1 MKNDDKIPLVMAL
14 ALRGIESGDFQIS
27 TLNKETFHSPQND
40 FELIDYIQHG
50 GRVMFD
56 YSKLDAKQKAKLKKV
71 LNQIKRD
78 GVERF
83 STHDLKNNK
92 TNGVVEKTLNFFSAQ
107 IRNNSWG
114 QDFSFNIENKKE
126 VKSGHALFV
135 EGKDCFMVGF
145 EKASA
150 TLSNCC
156 KGDHSILGTPEQYSW
171 ANKLKFDDQEYMEKQ
186 AQKGNEVPLKYNG
199 MRVVLNNKNF
209 DDVLQNLLDK
219 NYNPLKEVG
228 YNSNKESSISDVIN
242 PYAKPQS
249 SQEKD
254 KDNRELL
261 DTVKA
266 KIDEINKK
274 KEDKKSDKKK
284 QSRFIKAACCLL
296 IIGMVSMMVLNPVF
310 AAAMGYA
317 LGSFALSAMVLA
329 ARKTGINWLKKAG
342 PITLSIISHLALSI
356 MFLGIGGI
364 LPTAIGYGL
373 VGAVVISV
381 ILNKGLNSRYY
392 DIFHKAINFLF
403 LALAIGC
410 LALPI
415 LILPVVTVTYRLA
428 LVCMLGVLRFV
439 LIQFKIKKFSP
450 LVKAL
455 VTSVSLSASVMGIS
469 GAMMPSILAQASA
482 LLGIAA
488 LPMAVQGLI
497 ILATISIIP
506 TICLWGIAKAC
517 HSSDGRVE
525 KYKPLMST
533 NEGKDL
539 QKLKKIDL
547 NKTLSSIA
555 ERSVEESEKSYN
567 PKPSDEF
574 DSVEGQR
581 SKIMIVTSENLL
593 GDHGQN
599 REQENLNLKI

>member
-1 MKNDDKIPLVMAL
+1 MKQDAQDNKIPLVMAL
-14 ALRGIESGDFQIS
+14 ALSGIEKGDFQVA
-27 TLNKETFHSPQND
+27 TQKEFSLPQND
-40 FELIDYIQHG
+40 FKAIEYIQHG

-56 YSKLDAKQKAKLKKV
+56 YSGLSDDKKKQLQTV

-83 STHDLKNNK
+83 STHDLKIK
-92 TNGVVEKTLNFFSAQ
+92 KEAVVEKKLNFISAQ
-107 IRNNSWG
+107 TKNNSWG
-114 QDFSFNIENKKE
+114 QDFSFNFGDGKGL
-126 VKSGHALFV
+126 KSGHALFV

-150 TLSNCC
+150 TLSNCW
-156 KGDHSILGTPEQYSW
+156 KGTHSITGKSEKYSW
-171 ANKLKFDDQEYMEKQ
+171 AGKLKFNDQGYMKEQ
-186 AQKGNEVPLKYNG
+186 AIKGNEVPLKHNG
-199 MRVVLNNKNF
+199 MRVVLNDINIAA
-209 DDVLQNLLDK
+209 VLKHLLDGD
-219 NYNPLKEVG
+219 NPNRKSTSLKE
-228 YNSNKESSISDVIN
+228 IN
-242 PYAKPQS
+242 PYAKPKSCVNNIIRVNPQVANI
-249 SQEKD
+249 ETKL
-254 KDNRELL
+254 KEN
-261 DTVKA
+261 KA
-266 KIDEINKK
+266 KKK
-274 KEDKKSDKKK
+274 IKKSDKKK

-356 MFLGIGGI
+356 MFLGIAGI

-392 DIFHKAINFLF
+392 DIFHKAINSLF

-415 LILPVVTVTYRLA
+415 LILPVVTATYGLA
-428 LVCMLGVLRFV
+428 LGCMLGVLSFA
-439 LIQFKIKKFSP
+439 LIQFKIKKSSP

-455 VTSVSLSASVMGIS
+455 VTSVSLSALVMGMS

-517 HSSDGRVE
+517 HSTEPNKSIDIQKYINSEE
-525 KYKPLMST
+525 KNSSEFSKDNMLVN
-533 NEGKDL
+533 NEPSCANT
-539 QKLKKIDL
+539 QEVL
-547 NKTLSSIA
+547 NNGYSNQL
-555 ERSVEESEKSYN
+555 
-567 PKPSDEF
+567 
-574 DSVEGQR
+574 
-581 SKIMIVTSENLL
+581 
-593 GDHGQN
+593 
-599 REQENLNLKI
+599 